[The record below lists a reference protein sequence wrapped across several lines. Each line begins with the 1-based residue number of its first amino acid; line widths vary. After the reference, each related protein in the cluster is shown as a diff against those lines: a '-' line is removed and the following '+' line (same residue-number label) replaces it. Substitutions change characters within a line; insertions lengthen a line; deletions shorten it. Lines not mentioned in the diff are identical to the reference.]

1 MFQKNDYVVYKK
13 NVCIIKDIKHNTI
26 NGKESYLLVPID
38 DSSLKIEIPT
48 ETANNH
54 IRRIISKKDA
64 EKIISKIPNISPFE
78 IQDEKYIESEYKSY
92 IQAGTY
98 EDFIKVI
105 KTAYLRNQKRIT
117 SKKKLSE
124 KDIYYFELAEKYLYN
139 ELSIALDLSFDETK
153 NYIISKMKGLMEGW
167 N

>member
-13 NVCIIKDIKHNTI
+13 NVCIVKDIKHNTK

-38 DSSLKIEIPT
+38 DNSLKIEIPT
-48 ETANNH
+48 ENANDY
-54 IRRIISKKDA
+54 IRCIISKKDA
-64 EKIISKIPNISPFE
+64 EKIINKIPDITPFE
-78 IQDEKYIESEYKSY
+78 IQDEKYIENEYKSY

-105 KTAYLRNQKRIT
+105 KTAYLRKKKRIT
-117 SKKKLSE
+117 NKKKLSE
-124 KDIYYFELAEKYLYN
+124 KDTHYFELAEKYLYN

-153 NYIISKMKGLMEGW
+153 NYIISKMKGLIEG
-167 N
+167 

>member
-78 IQDEKYIESEYKSY
+78 ITS
-92 IQAGTY
+92 AG
-98 EDFIKVI
+98 KLG
-105 KTAYLRNQKRIT
+105 KHPSGGAYL
-117 SKKKLSE
+117 SSCL
-124 KDIYYFELAEKYLYN
+124 
-139 ELSIALDLSFDETK
+139 
-153 NYIISKMKGLMEGW
+153 
-167 N
+167 

>member
-13 NVCIIKDIKHNTI
+13 NVCIVKDIKQNAK
-26 NGKESYLLVPID
+26 NGKESYLLIPID
-38 DSSLKIEIPT
+38 DDSLKIEIPT
-48 ETANNH
+48 ENANDY
-54 IRRIISKKDA
+54 IRRIISKTDA
-64 EKIISKIPNISPFE
+64 EKIISKIPDISPFE

-117 SKKKLSE
+117 NKKKANE
-124 KDIYYFELAEKYLYN
+124 KDTHYFELAEKYLYN
-139 ELSIALDLSFDETK
+139 ELAIALNLSFDETK
-153 NYIISKMKGLMEGW
+153 NYIIGKMEGLMEG
-167 N
+167 